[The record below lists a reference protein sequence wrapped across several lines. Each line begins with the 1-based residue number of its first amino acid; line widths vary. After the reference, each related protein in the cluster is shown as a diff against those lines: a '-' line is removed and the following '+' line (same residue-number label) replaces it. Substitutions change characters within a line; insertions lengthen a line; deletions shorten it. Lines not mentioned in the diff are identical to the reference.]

1 MKFVISLFLF
11 FVVQFGICQTNSK
24 SLKKEQQQLENKI
37 SNTKKLLKQVKSNQQ
52 NSLNAIRLI
61 DNQIKSRED
70 LVRIY
75 DIQVRAAE
83 IEIKEK
89 KQRINRLKERISN
102 LKTQFRSM
110 MIYSYKHR
118 GNHRNIM
125 FILSSQNY
133 NEAYKRNNYLKKLA
147 EIQKKQVAIIKQNQ
161 KVIYSDL
168 QTIHNN
174 KQEKLSI
181 IEEKKTEKKLI
192 EIDRGVKQQT
202 FNKFKQEEKNLF
214 TQLEVAERKK
224 QNLKQEIA
232 KAIKLEIL
240 IEQKKQEEISKKERA
255 KKEKAEKEKAEKLA
269 NEEKTMVNS
278 ETKKEKLESKSLEN
292 TENKIVLTFA
302 EPKESIAL
310 GKNFQLSK
318 GLLPWP
324 VNSGSITE
332 KYGKNPHPTLN
343 GVITNNN
350 GIDISCSIGS
360 NVRAVF
366 GGEVSSI
373 FSIQGAGKVIIVK
386 HGNYRSVYS
395 NIKDTYVKIG
405 AKVITKQNIGSLIQ
419 EGNISICHFEI
430 HQVINGV
437 TQSLNP
443 SLWISK

>member
-11 FVVQFGICQTNSK
+11 FVVQFGFSQTNSK
-24 SLKKEQQQLENKI
+24 SLKKEQQQLESKI

-83 IEIKEK
+83 IEIIEK

-110 MIYSYKHR
+110 MLYSYKHR

-161 KVIYSDL
+161 KVIYSDI
-168 QTIHNN
+168 QTINNN

-224 QNLKQEIA
+224 QNLKQEIT

-240 IEQKKQEEISKKERA
+240 IEQKKQEEIAKKERA

-269 NEEKTMVNS
+269 NEEKTIVNT
-278 ETKKEKLESKSLEN
+278 EIKKEKLESKSIEN
-292 TENKIVLTFA
+292 TENKIVSTYT

-343 GVITNNN
+343 GVVTNNN
-350 GIDISCSIGS
+350 GIDITCSIGS

-405 AKVITKQNIGSLIQ
+405 AKVATKQNIGSLIQ
-419 EGNISICHFEI
+419 EGNLSICHFEI

>member
-11 FVVQFGICQTNSK
+11 FVVQFGFSQTNSK
-24 SLKKEQQQLENKI
+24 SLKKEQQQLESKI

-83 IEIKEK
+83 IEIIEK

-110 MIYSYKHR
+110 MLYSYKHR

-161 KVIYSDL
+161 KVIYSDI
-168 QTIHNN
+168 QTINNN

-224 QNLKQEIA
+224 QNLKQEIT

-240 IEQKKQEEISKKERA
+240 VEQKKQEEIAKKERA

-269 NEEKTMVNS
+269 NEEKTIGNA
-278 ETKKEKLESKSLEN
+278 EPKKENLESKSIEN
-292 TENKIVLTFA
+292 TENKIVSTYT

-343 GVITNNN
+343 GVVTNNN
-350 GIDISCSIGS
+350 GIDITCSIGS

-373 FSIQGAGKVIIVK
+373 FNIPGAGKVIIVK

-405 AKVITKQNIGSLIQ
+405 AKVATKQNIGSLIQ

>member
-11 FVVQFGICQTNSK
+11 FVVQFGFSQTNSK
-24 SLKKEQQQLENKI
+24 SLKKEQQQLESKI

-83 IEIKEK
+83 IEIIEK

-110 MIYSYKHR
+110 MLYSYKHR

-168 QTIHNN
+168 QTINNN

-214 TQLEVAERKK
+214 NQLEVAERKK
-224 QNLKQEIA
+224 QNLKQEIT

-255 KKEKAEKEKAEKLA
+255 KKEKADKEKAEKLA
-269 NEEKTMVNS
+269 NEEKTIVNS

-310 GKNFQLSK
+310 GKNFQLNK

-360 NVRAVF
+360 NVRAIF

-405 AKVITKQNIGSLIQ
+405 AKVATKQNIGSLIQ

>member
-11 FVVQFGICQTNSK
+11 FLFQSGFCQTSSK

-37 SNTKKLLKQVKSNQQ
+37 SNTKKLLKQVKSSQQ
-52 NSLNAIRLI
+52 NSLNSLRLI
-61 DNQIKSRED
+61 DNQIKSREE
-70 LVRIY
+70 LVRVF
-75 DIQVRAAE
+75 DNQVRVAE
-83 IEIKEK
+83 VEITEK
-89 KQRINRLKERISN
+89 QHRITRLKKRMSN
-102 LKTQFRSM
+102 LKSQFRSM

-147 EIQKKQVAIIKQNQ
+147 EIQKKQVAIIRQTQ
-161 KVIYSDL
+161 KVIYSDIK
-168 QTIHNN
+168 TIDNN

-192 EIDRGVKQQT
+192 EIDRAVKQLS
-202 FNKFKQEEKNLF
+202 FNKFKQEEKKLF
-214 TQLEVAERKK
+214 NQLDVAEKKK
-224 QNLKQEIA
+224 QNLKQQIA
-232 KAIKLEIL
+232 NAIKLEIM
-240 IEQKKQEEISKKERA
+240 IEQKKQAEIAKKEQI
-255 KKEKAEKEKAEKLA
+255 KKEKARAEKLA
-269 NEEKTMVNS
+269 NETKTALN
-278 ETKKEKLESKSLEN
+278 TDPKKEKIESKELNNEEN
-292 TENKIVLTFA
+292 IVFTA
-302 EPKESIAL
+302 YVEPKESIAL

-350 GIDISCSIGS
+350 GIDITCSIGS

-373 FSIQGAGKVIIVK
+373 FNIPGAGKVIIVK

-395 NIKDTYVKIG
+395 NIQDAYVKIG
-405 AKVITKQNIGSLIQ
+405 SKVITKQNIGSLIQ

>member
-83 IEIKEK
+83 IEIIEK

-269 NEEKTMVNS
+269 NEEKTKVNS

>member
-11 FVVQFGICQTNSK
+11 FVIQFGFSQTNSK
-24 SLKKEQQQLENKI
+24 SLKKEQQQLESKI

-83 IEIKEK
+83 IEIIEK

-110 MIYSYKHR
+110 MLYSYKHR

-161 KVIYSDL
+161 KVIYSDI
-168 QTIHNN
+168 QTINNN
-174 KQEKLSI
+174 KQEKLII

-240 IEQKKQEEISKKERA
+240 VEQKKQEEIAKKERA
-255 KKEKAEKEKAEKLA
+255 KKEKAEKEKTEKLA
-269 NEEKTMVNS
+269 NEEKKIVNA
-278 ETKKEKLESKSLEN
+278 ETKKENLESKSIEN
-292 TENKIVLTFA
+292 TENKIVSTYT

>member
-11 FVVQFGICQTNSK
+11 FVVQFGFSQTNSK
-24 SLKKEQQQLENKI
+24 SLKKEQQQLESKI

-83 IEIKEK
+83 IEIIEK

-110 MIYSYKHR
+110 MLYSYKHR

-161 KVIYSDL
+161 KVIYSDI
-168 QTIHNN
+168 QTINNN

-240 IEQKKQEEISKKERA
+240 VEQKKQEEIAKKERA
-255 KKEKAEKEKAEKLA
+255 KKEKAEKEKIEKLA
-269 NEEKTMVNS
+269 NEEKTIGNA
-278 ETKKEKLESKSLEN
+278 ETKKEKLESKSIEN
-292 TENKIVLTFA
+292 TENKIVSTYT

-350 GIDISCSIGS
+350 GIDITCSIGS

-405 AKVITKQNIGSLIQ
+405 AKVATKQNIGSLIQ
-419 EGNISICHFEI
+419 EGNLSICHFEI

>member
-11 FVVQFGICQTNSK
+11 FVVQFGFSQTNSK
-24 SLKKEQQQLENKI
+24 SLKKEQQQLESKI

-83 IEIKEK
+83 IEIIEK

-161 KVIYSDL
+161 KVIYSDI
-168 QTIHNN
+168 QTINNN

-240 IEQKKQEEISKKERA
+240 VEQKKQEEIAKKERA
-255 KKEKAEKEKAEKLA
+255 KKEKAEKEKIEKLA
-269 NEEKTMVNS
+269 NEEKTIVNT
-278 ETKKEKLESKSLEN
+278 EIKKEKLESKSIEN
-292 TENKIVLTFA
+292 TENKIVSTYT

-350 GIDISCSIGS
+350 GIDITCTIGS
-360 NVRAVF
+360 NVRAIF

-405 AKVITKQNIGSLIQ
+405 AKVATKQNIGSLIQ

>member
-11 FVVQFGICQTNSK
+11 FVVQFGFSQTNSK
-24 SLKKEQQQLENKI
+24 SLKKEQQQLESKI

-83 IEIKEK
+83 IEIIEK

-110 MIYSYKHR
+110 MLYSYKHR

-133 NEAYKRNNYLKKLA
+133 NEAYKRNSYLKKLA

-161 KVIYSDL
+161 KVIYSDI
-168 QTIHNN
+168 QTINNN

-224 QNLKQEIA
+224 QNLKQEIT

-240 IEQKKQEEISKKERA
+240 VEQKKQEEIAKKERA
-255 KKEKAEKEKAEKLA
+255 KKEKTEKEKTEKLA
-269 NEEKTMVNS
+269 NEEKTILNA
-278 ETKKEKLESKSLEN
+278 ETKKEKLESKSIEN
-292 TENKIVLTFA
+292 TENKIVSTYT

-343 GVITNNN
+343 GVVTNNN
-350 GIDISCSIGS
+350 GIDITCTIGS

-405 AKVITKQNIGSLIQ
+405 AKVATKQNIGSLIQ
-419 EGNISICHFEI
+419 EGNLSICHFEI

>member
-1 MKFVISLFLF
+1 MKFVISLF
-11 FVVQFGICQTNSK
+11 FVFLVQSSFCQTSSK

-37 SNTKKLLKQVKSNQQ
+37 SNTKKLLKQVKSSQQ
-52 NSLNAIRLI
+52 NSLNSLRLI
-61 DNQIKSRED
+61 DNQIKSREE
-70 LVRIY
+70 LVRVF
-75 DIQVRAAE
+75 DNQVRVAE
-83 IEIKEK
+83 VEITAKQ
-89 KQRINRLKERISN
+89 QRINRLKKRMSN
-102 LKTQFRSM
+102 LKSQFRSM

-147 EIQKKQVAIIKQNQ
+147 EIQKKQVAIIRQTQ
-161 KVIYSDL
+161 KVIYSDIK
-168 QTIHNN
+168 TIDNN

-192 EIDRGVKQQT
+192 EIDRAVKQLS

-214 TQLEVAERKK
+214 KQLDVAENKK
-224 QNLKQEIA
+224 QNLKQQIA
-232 KAIKLEIL
+232 NAIKLEII
-240 IEQKKQEEISKKERA
+240 IEQKKQVEIAKKEQI
-255 KKEKAEKEKAEKLA
+255 KKEKAKAEKLA
-269 NEEKTMVNS
+269 KEEKTVLNTD
-278 ETKKEKLESKSLEN
+278 TKKEKLESKELNNEEN
-292 TENKIVLTFA
+292 IVFTA
-302 EPKESIAL
+302 YVEPKESIAL

-350 GIDISCSIGS
+350 GIDITCSIGS

-373 FSIQGAGKVIIVK
+373 FNIPGAGKVIIVK

-395 NIKDTYVKIG
+395 NIQETYVKIG
-405 AKVITKQNIGSLIQ
+405 SKVITKQTIGSLIQ

>member
-1 MKFVISLFLF
+1 MKFVNSF
-11 FVVQFGICQTNSK
+11 FFIFILQFIFSQTSSK
-24 SLKKEQQQLENKI
+24 SLKKDQLQLEKKI
-37 SNTKKLLKQVKSNQQ
+37 LNTKTLLKQVKSNQQ

-70 LVRIY
+70 LVQIF
-75 DIQVRAAE
+75 DTQVKAAE
-83 IEIKEK
+83 IEIIQK
-89 KQRINRLKERISN
+89 KQRINRLKKRVSN
-102 LKTQFRSM
+102 LKIQFSSM

-147 EIQKKQVAIIKQNQ
+147 EIQKKQVAIIRQTQ
-161 KVIYSDL
+161 KVIYSDIK
-168 QTIHNN
+168 TIDNN

-192 EIDRGVKQQT
+192 EIDRAVKQLS
-202 FNKFKQEEKNLF
+202 FNKFKQEEKKLF
-214 TQLEVAERKK
+214 NQLDVAEKKK
-224 QNLKQEIA
+224 QNLKQQIA
-232 KAIKLEIL
+232 NAIKLEII
-240 IEQKKQEEISKKERA
+240 IEQKKQAEIAKKEQI
-255 KKEKAEKEKAEKLA
+255 KKEKARAEKLA
-269 NEEKTMVNS
+269 NETKTALN
-278 ETKKEKLESKSLEN
+278 TDPKKEKIESKELNNEEN
-292 TENKIVLTFA
+292 IVFTA
-302 EPKESIAL
+302 YVEPKESIAL

-318 GLLPWP
+318 GILPWP

-350 GIDISCSIGS
+350 GIDITCSIGS

-373 FSIQGAGKVIIVK
+373 FNIPGAGKVIIVK

-395 NIKDTYVKIG
+395 NIQDAYVKIG
-405 AKVITKQNIGSLIQ
+405 SKVITKQNIGSLIQ

>member
-11 FVVQFGICQTNSK
+11 FFFQSGFCQTSSK

-37 SNTKKLLKQVKSNQQ
+37 SNTKKLLKQVKSSQQ
-52 NSLNAIRLI
+52 NSLNSLRLI
-61 DNQIKSRED
+61 DNQIKSREE
-70 LVRIY
+70 LVRVF
-75 DIQVRAAE
+75 DNQVRVAE
-83 IEIKEK
+83 VEITEK
-89 KQRINRLKERISN
+89 QHRITRLKKRMSN
-102 LKTQFRSM
+102 LKSQFRSM

-147 EIQKKQVAIIKQNQ
+147 EIQKKQVAIIRQTQ
-161 KVIYSDL
+161 KVIYSDIK
-168 QTIHNN
+168 TIDNN

-192 EIDRGVKQQT
+192 EIDRAVKQLS
-202 FNKFKQEEKNLF
+202 FNKFKQEEKKLF
-214 TQLEVAERKK
+214 NQLDVAEKKK
-224 QNLKQEIA
+224 QNLKQQIA
-232 KAIKLEIL
+232 NAIKLEIM
-240 IEQKKQEEISKKERA
+240 IEQKKQAEIAKKEQI
-255 KKEKAEKEKAEKLA
+255 KKEKARADKLA
-269 NEEKTMVNS
+269 NETKTALN
-278 ETKKEKLESKSLEN
+278 TDPKKEKIESKELNNEEN
-292 TENKIVLTFA
+292 IVFTA
-302 EPKESIAL
+302 YVEPKESIAL

-318 GLLPWP
+318 GILPWP

-350 GIDISCSIGS
+350 GIDITCSIGS

-373 FSIQGAGKVIIVK
+373 FNIPGAGKVIIVK

-395 NIKDTYVKIG
+395 NIQDAYVKIG
-405 AKVITKQNIGSLIQ
+405 SKVITKQNIGSLIQ

>member
-1 MKFVISLFLF
+1 MKFVISLCLFFLF
-11 FVVQFGICQTNSK
+11 QSGFCQTSSK

-37 SNTKKLLKQVKSNQQ
+37 SNTKKLLKQVKSSQQ
-52 NSLNAIRLI
+52 NSLNSLRLI
-61 DNQIKSRED
+61 DNQIKSREE
-70 LVRIY
+70 LVRVF
-75 DIQVRAAE
+75 DNQVRVAE
-83 IEIKEK
+83 VEITEK
-89 KQRINRLKERISN
+89 QHRITRLKKRMNN
-102 LKTQFRSM
+102 LKSQFRSM

-147 EIQKKQVAIIKQNQ
+147 EIQKKQVAIIRQTQ
-161 KVIYSDL
+161 KVIYSDIK
-168 QTIHNN
+168 TIDNN

-192 EIDRGVKQQT
+192 EIDRAVKQLS
-202 FNKFKQEEKNLF
+202 FNKFKQEEKKLF
-214 TQLEVAERKK
+214 NQLDVAEKKK
-224 QNLKQEIA
+224 QNLKLQIA
-232 KAIKLEIL
+232 NAIKLEII
-240 IEQKKQEEISKKERA
+240 IEQKKQAEIAKKEQI
-255 KKEKAEKEKAEKLA
+255 KKEKARAEKLA
-269 NEEKTMVNS
+269 NETKTALN
-278 ETKKEKLESKSLEN
+278 TDPKKEKIESKELNNEEN
-292 TENKIVLTFA
+292 IVFTA
-302 EPKESIAL
+302 YVEPKESIAL

-343 GVITNNN
+343 GVVTNNN
-350 GIDISCSIGS
+350 GIDITCSIGS

-405 AKVITKQNIGSLIQ
+405 AKVATKQNIGSLIQ
-419 EGNISICHFEI
+419 EGNLSICHFEI

>member
-83 IEIKEK
+83 IKIIEK

>member
-11 FVVQFGICQTNSK
+11 FVVQFGFSQTNSK
-24 SLKKEQQQLENKI
+24 SLKKEQQQLESKI

-83 IEIKEK
+83 IEIIEK

-110 MIYSYKHR
+110 MLYSYKHR

-161 KVIYSDL
+161 KVIYSDI
-168 QTIHNN
+168 QTINNN

-240 IEQKKQEEISKKERA
+240 VEQKKQEEIAKKERA
-255 KKEKAEKEKAEKLA
+255 KKEKAEKEKTEKLA
-269 NEEKTMVNS
+269 NEEKKIVNA
-278 ETKKEKLESKSLEN
+278 ETKKENLESKSIEN
-292 TENKIVLTFA
+292 TENKIVSTYT

-343 GVITNNN
+343 GVVTNNN
-350 GIDISCSIGS
+350 GIDITCSTGS

-405 AKVITKQNIGSLIQ
+405 AKVATKQNIGSLIQ

>member
-11 FVVQFGICQTNSK
+11 FVVQFGFSQTNSK
-24 SLKKEQQQLENKI
+24 SLKKEQQQLESKI

-83 IEIKEK
+83 IEIIEK

-161 KVIYSDL
+161 KVIYSDI
-168 QTIHNN
+168 QTINNN

-224 QNLKQEIA
+224 QNLKQEIT

-240 IEQKKQEEISKKERA
+240 VEQKKQEEIAKKERA

-269 NEEKTMVNS
+269 NEEKTIGNA
-278 ETKKEKLESKSLEN
+278 EPKKENLESKSIEN
-292 TENKIVLTFA
+292 TENKIVSTYT

-343 GVITNNN
+343 GVVTNNN
-350 GIDISCSIGS
+350 GIDITCSIGS

-405 AKVITKQNIGSLIQ
+405 AKVATKQNIGSLIQ
-419 EGNISICHFEI
+419 EGNLSICHFEI

>member
-11 FVVQFGICQTNSK
+11 FVVQFGFSQTNSK
-24 SLKKEQQQLENKI
+24 SLKKEQQQLESKI

-83 IEIKEK
+83 IEIIEK

-110 MIYSYKHR
+110 MLYSYKHR

-133 NEAYKRNNYLKKLA
+133 NEAYKRNSYLKKLA

-161 KVIYSDL
+161 KVIYSDI
-168 QTIHNN
+168 QTINNN

-181 IEEKKTEKKLI
+181 IEEKKIEKKLI

-224 QNLKQEIA
+224 QNLKQEIT

-240 IEQKKQEEISKKERA
+240 IEQKKQEEIAKKERA

-269 NEEKTMVNS
+269 NEEKTIGNA
-278 ETKKEKLESKSLEN
+278 EPKKENLESKSIEN
-292 TENKIVLTFA
+292 TENKIVSTYT

-343 GVITNNN
+343 GVVTNNN
-350 GIDISCSIGS
+350 GIDITCSIGS

-405 AKVITKQNIGSLIQ
+405 AKVATKQNIGSLIQ
-419 EGNISICHFEI
+419 EGNLSICHFEI

>member
-1 MKFVISLFLF
+1 MKFVISLLLF
-11 FVVQFGICQTNSK
+11 FVVQFGFSQTNSK
-24 SLKKEQQQLENKI
+24 SLKKEQQQLESKI

-83 IEIKEK
+83 IEIIEK

-168 QTIHNN
+168 QTINNN

-240 IEQKKQEEISKKERA
+240 VEQKKQVEIAKKERA
-255 KKEKAEKEKAEKLA
+255 KKEKAEKEKIEKLA
-269 NEEKTMVNS
+269 NKEKTIVNT
-278 ETKKEKLESKSLEN
+278 ETTKEKLESKSIEN
-292 TENKIVLTFA
+292 TENKIVSTYT

-350 GIDISCSIGS
+350 GIDITCSIGS

-373 FSIQGAGKVIIVK
+373 FNIPGAGKVIIVK
-386 HGNYRSVYS
+386 HGNYRTVYS
-395 NIKDTYVKIG
+395 NIKETYLKIG
-405 AKVITKQNIGSLIQ
+405 TKVATKQNIGSLIQ

>member
-83 IEIKEK
+83 IEIIEK

-269 NEEKTMVNS
+269 NEEKTIVNS

>member
-11 FVVQFGICQTNSK
+11 FVVQFGFSQTNSK
-24 SLKKEQQQLENKI
+24 SLKKEQQQLESKI

-83 IEIKEK
+83 IEIIEK

-110 MIYSYKHR
+110 MLYSYKHR

-161 KVIYSDL
+161 KVIYSDI
-168 QTIHNN
+168 QTINNN

-224 QNLKQEIA
+224 QNLKQEIT

-240 IEQKKQEEISKKERA
+240 VEQKKQEEIAKKERA

-269 NEEKTMVNS
+269 NEEKTIGNA
-278 ETKKEKLESKSLEN
+278 EPKKENLESKSIEN
-292 TENKIVLTFA
+292 TENKIVSTYT

-343 GVITNNN
+343 GVVTNNN
-350 GIDISCSIGS
+350 GIDITCSVGS

-373 FSIQGAGKVIIVK
+373 FNIPGAGKVIIVK

-405 AKVITKQNIGSLIQ
+405 AKVATKQNIGSLIQ
-419 EGNISICHFEI
+419 EGNLSICHFEI

>member
-11 FVVQFGICQTNSK
+11 FVVQFGFSQTNSK
-24 SLKKEQQQLENKI
+24 SLKKEQQQLESKI

-83 IEIKEK
+83 IEIIEK

-110 MIYSYKHR
+110 MLYSYKHR

-168 QTIHNN
+168 QTINNN

-224 QNLKQEIA
+224 QNLKQEIT

-255 KKEKAEKEKAEKLA
+255 KKEKADKEKAEKLA
-269 NEEKTMVNS
+269 NEEKTIGNA
-278 ETKKEKLESKSLEN
+278 EPKKENLESKSIEN
-292 TENKIVLTFA
+292 TENKIVSTYT

-343 GVITNNN
+343 GVVTNNN
-350 GIDISCSIGS
+350 GIDITCSIGS

-405 AKVITKQNIGSLIQ
+405 AKVATKQNIGSLIQ
-419 EGNISICHFEI
+419 EGNLSICHFEI

>member
-11 FVVQFGICQTNSK
+11 FLFQSGFCQTSSK

-52 NSLNAIRLI
+52 NSLNSLRLI
-61 DNQIKSRED
+61 DNQIKSREE
-70 LVRIY
+70 LVRVF
-75 DIQVRAAE
+75 DNQVRVAE
-83 IEIKEK
+83 VEITEK
-89 KQRINRLKERISN
+89 QHRITRLKKRMNN
-102 LKTQFRSM
+102 LKSQFRSM

-147 EIQKKQVAIIKQNQ
+147 EIQKKQVAIIRQTQ
-161 KVIYSDL
+161 KVIYSDIK
-168 QTIHNN
+168 TIDNN

-192 EIDRGVKQQT
+192 EIDRAVKQLS
-202 FNKFKQEEKNLF
+202 FNKFKQEEKKLF
-214 TQLEVAERKK
+214 NQLDVAEKKK
-224 QNLKQEIA
+224 QNLKQQIA
-232 KAIKLEIL
+232 NAIKLEIM
-240 IEQKKQEEISKKERA
+240 IEQKKQAEIAKKEQI
-255 KKEKAEKEKAEKLA
+255 KKEKARADKLA
-269 NEEKTMVNS
+269 NETKTALN
-278 ETKKEKLESKSLEN
+278 TDPKKEKIESKELNNEEN
-292 TENKIVLTFA
+292 IVFTA
-302 EPKESIAL
+302 YVEPKESIAL

-350 GIDISCSIGS
+350 GIDITCTIGS

-373 FSIQGAGKVIIVK
+373 FNIPGAGKVIIVK

-395 NIKDTYVKIG
+395 NIQDAYVKIG
-405 AKVITKQNIGSLIQ
+405 SKVITKQNIGSLIQ

>member
-11 FVVQFGICQTNSK
+11 FFFQSGFCQTSSK

-37 SNTKKLLKQVKSNQQ
+37 SNTKKLLKQVKSSQQ
-52 NSLNAIRLI
+52 NSLNSLRLI
-61 DNQIKSRED
+61 DNQIKSREE
-70 LVRIY
+70 LVRVF
-75 DIQVRAAE
+75 DNQVRVAE
-83 IEIKEK
+83 VEITEK
-89 KQRINRLKERISN
+89 QHRITRLKKRMNN
-102 LKTQFRSM
+102 LKSQFRSM

-147 EIQKKQVAIIKQNQ
+147 EIQKKQVAIIRQTQ
-161 KVIYSDL
+161 KVIYSDIK
-168 QTIHNN
+168 TIDNN

-192 EIDRGVKQQT
+192 EIDRAVKQLS
-202 FNKFKQEEKNLF
+202 FNKFKQEEKKLF
-214 TQLEVAERKK
+214 NQLDVAEKKK
-224 QNLKQEIA
+224 QNLKQQIA
-232 KAIKLEIL
+232 NAIKLEIM
-240 IEQKKQEEISKKERA
+240 IEQKKQAEIAKKEQI
-255 KKEKAEKEKAEKLA
+255 KKEKARADKLA
-269 NEEKTMVNS
+269 NETKTALN
-278 ETKKEKLESKSLEN
+278 TDPKKEKIESKELNNEEN
-292 TENKIVLTFA
+292 IVFTA
-302 EPKESIAL
+302 YVEPKESIAL

-350 GIDISCSIGS
+350 GIDITCSIGS

-373 FSIQGAGKVIIVK
+373 FNIPGAGKVIIVK

-395 NIKDTYVKIG
+395 NIQDAYVKIG
-405 AKVITKQNIGSLIQ
+405 AKVATKQNIGSLIQ

>member
-11 FVVQFGICQTNSK
+11 FVVQFGFSQTNSK
-24 SLKKEQQQLENKI
+24 SLKKEQQQLESKI

-83 IEIKEK
+83 IEIIEK

-110 MIYSYKHR
+110 MLYSYKHR

-133 NEAYKRNNYLKKLA
+133 NEAYKRNSYLKKLA

-161 KVIYSDL
+161 KVIYSDI
-168 QTIHNN
+168 QTINNN

-224 QNLKQEIA
+224 QNLKQEIT

-240 IEQKKQEEISKKERA
+240 IEQKKQEEIAKKERA

-269 NEEKTMVNS
+269 NEEKTIGNA
-278 ETKKEKLESKSLEN
+278 EPKKENLESKSIEN
-292 TENKIVLTFA
+292 TENKIVSTYT

-350 GIDISCSIGS
+350 GIDITCSIGS

-405 AKVITKQNIGSLIQ
+405 AKVATKQNIGSLIQ
-419 EGNISICHFEI
+419 EGNLSICHFEI
-430 HQVINGV
+430 HQVVNGV

>member
-11 FVVQFGICQTNSK
+11 FVVQFGFSQTNSK
-24 SLKKEQQQLENKI
+24 SLKKEQQQLESKI

-83 IEIKEK
+83 IEIIEK

-161 KVIYSDL
+161 KVIYTDI
-168 QTIHNN
+168 QTININ

-240 IEQKKQEEISKKERA
+240 VEQKKQEEIAKKERA
-255 KKEKAEKEKAEKLA
+255 KKEKAEKEKIEKLA
-269 NEEKTMVNS
+269 NEEKTIVNT
-278 ETKKEKLESKSLEN
+278 EIKKEKLESKSIEN
-292 TENKIVLTFA
+292 TENKIVSTYT

-405 AKVITKQNIGSLIQ
+405 AKVATKQNIGSLIQ
-419 EGNISICHFEI
+419 EGNLSICHFEI
-430 HQVINGV
+430 HQVINGI

>member
-1 MKFVISLFLF
+1 MKFVISLCLFFLF
-11 FVVQFGICQTNSK
+11 QSGFCQTSSK

-37 SNTKKLLKQVKSNQQ
+37 SNTKKLLKQVKSSQQ
-52 NSLNAIRLI
+52 NSLNSLRLI
-61 DNQIKSRED
+61 DNQIKSREE
-70 LVRIY
+70 LVRVF
-75 DIQVRAAE
+75 DNQVRVAE
-83 IEIKEK
+83 VEITEK
-89 KQRINRLKERISN
+89 QHRITRLKKRMNN
-102 LKTQFRSM
+102 LKSQFRSM

-147 EIQKKQVAIIKQNQ
+147 EIQKKQVAIIRQTQ
-161 KVIYSDL
+161 KVIYSDIK
-168 QTIHNN
+168 TIDNN

-192 EIDRGVKQQT
+192 EIDRAVKQLS
-202 FNKFKQEEKNLF
+202 FNKFKQEEKKLF
-214 TQLEVAERKK
+214 NQLDVAEKKK
-224 QNLKQEIA
+224 QNLKQQIA
-232 KAIKLEIL
+232 NAIKLEII
-240 IEQKKQEEISKKERA
+240 IEQKKQAEIAKKEQI
-255 KKEKAEKEKAEKLA
+255 KKEKARADKLA
-269 NEEKTMVNS
+269 NETKTALN
-278 ETKKEKLESKSLEN
+278 TDPKKEKIESKELNNEEN
-292 TENKIVLTFA
+292 IVFTA
-302 EPKESIAL
+302 YVEPKESIAL

-350 GIDISCSIGS
+350 GIDITCSIGS

-373 FSIQGAGKVIIVK
+373 FNIPGAGKVIIVK

-395 NIKDTYVKIG
+395 NIQDAYVKIG
-405 AKVITKQNIGSLIQ
+405 SKVITKQNIGSLIQ

>member
-11 FVVQFGICQTNSK
+11 FVVQFGFSQTNSK
-24 SLKKEQQQLENKI
+24 SLKKEQQQLESKI

-83 IEIKEK
+83 IEIIEK

-110 MIYSYKHR
+110 MLYSYKHR

-161 KVIYSDL
+161 KVIYSDI
-168 QTIHNN
+168 QTINNN

-224 QNLKQEIA
+224 QNLKQEIT

-240 IEQKKQEEISKKERA
+240 IEQKKQEEIAKKERA
-255 KKEKAEKEKAEKLA
+255 KKEKADKEKAEKLA
-269 NEEKTMVNS
+269 NEEKTIVNA
-278 ETKKEKLESKSLEN
+278 EPKKEKLESKSIEN
-292 TENKIVLTFA
+292 TENKIVSTYT

-343 GVITNNN
+343 GVVTNNN
-350 GIDISCSIGS
+350 GIDITCSIGS
-360 NVRAVF
+360 NVRAIF

-405 AKVITKQNIGSLIQ
+405 AKVATKQNIGSLIQ

>member
-1 MKFVISLFLF
+1 MKFVISLFLV
-11 FVVQFGICQTNSK
+11 FVVQFGFSQTNSK
-24 SLKKEQQQLENKI
+24 SLKKEQQQLESKI

-83 IEIKEK
+83 IEIIEK

-110 MIYSYKHR
+110 MLYSYKHR

-161 KVIYSDL
+161 KVIYSDI
-168 QTIHNN
+168 QTINNN

-224 QNLKQEIA
+224 QNLKQEIT

-240 IEQKKQEEISKKERA
+240 IEQKKQEEIAKKERA
-255 KKEKAEKEKAEKLA
+255 KKEKTEKEKTEKLA
-269 NEEKTMVNS
+269 NEEKKIVNA
-278 ETKKEKLESKSLEN
+278 ETKKENLESKSIEN
-292 TENKIVLTFA
+292 TENKIVSTYT

-343 GVITNNN
+343 GVVTNNN
-350 GIDISCSIGS
+350 GIDITCSIGS

-405 AKVITKQNIGSLIQ
+405 AKVATKQNIGSLIQ

>member
-11 FVVQFGICQTNSK
+11 FVVQFGFSQTNSK
-24 SLKKEQQQLENKI
+24 SLKKEQQQLESKI

-83 IEIKEK
+83 IEIIEK

-110 MIYSYKHR
+110 MLYSYKHR

-133 NEAYKRNNYLKKLA
+133 NEAYKRNSYLKKLA

-161 KVIYSDL
+161 KVIYSDI
-168 QTIHNN
+168 QTINNN

-240 IEQKKQEEISKKERA
+240 VEQKKQEEIAKKERA
-255 KKEKAEKEKAEKLA
+255 KKEKAEKEKIEKLA
-269 NEEKTMVNS
+269 NEEKTIVNT
-278 ETKKEKLESKSLEN
+278 EIKKEKLESKSIEN
-292 TENKIVLTFA
+292 TENKIVSTYT

-350 GIDISCSIGS
+350 GIDITCSIGS

-405 AKVITKQNIGSLIQ
+405 AKVATKQNIGSLIQ
-419 EGNISICHFEI
+419 EGNLSICHFEI

>member
-11 FVVQFGICQTNSK
+11 FVIQFGFSQTNSK
-24 SLKKEQQQLENKI
+24 SLKKEQQQLESKI

-83 IEIKEK
+83 IEIIEK

-110 MIYSYKHR
+110 MLYSYKHR

-161 KVIYSDL
+161 KVIYSDI
-168 QTIHNN
+168 QTINNN
-174 KQEKLSI
+174 KQEKLII

-240 IEQKKQEEISKKERA
+240 VEQKKQEEIAKKERA
-255 KKEKAEKEKAEKLA
+255 KKEKAEKEKTEKLA
-269 NEEKTMVNS
+269 NEEKKIVNA
-278 ETKKEKLESKSLEN
+278 ETKKENLESKSIEN
-292 TENKIVLTFA
+292 TENKIVSTYT

-343 GVITNNN
+343 GVVTNNN
-350 GIDISCSIGS
+350 GIDITCSTGS

-405 AKVITKQNIGSLIQ
+405 AKVATKQNIGSLIQ

>member
-11 FVVQFGICQTNSK
+11 FLFQSGFCQTSSK

-52 NSLNAIRLI
+52 NSLNSLRLI
-61 DNQIKSRED
+61 DNQIKSREE
-70 LVRIY
+70 LVRVF
-75 DIQVRAAE
+75 DNQVRVAE
-83 IEIKEK
+83 VEITEK
-89 KQRINRLKERISN
+89 QHRITRLKKRMNN
-102 LKTQFRSM
+102 LKGQFRSM

-147 EIQKKQVAIIKQNQ
+147 EIQKKQVAIIRQTQ
-161 KVIYSDL
+161 KVIYSDIK
-168 QTIHNN
+168 TIDNN

-192 EIDRGVKQQT
+192 EIDRAVKQLS
-202 FNKFKQEEKNLF
+202 FNKFKQEEKKLF
-214 TQLEVAERKK
+214 NQLDVAEKKK
-224 QNLKQEIA
+224 QNLKQQIA
-232 KAIKLEIL
+232 NAIKLEIM
-240 IEQKKQEEISKKERA
+240 IEQKKQAEIAKKEQI
-255 KKEKAEKEKAEKLA
+255 KKEKARADKLA
-269 NEEKTMVNS
+269 NETKTALN
-278 ETKKEKLESKSLEN
+278 TDPKKEKIESKELNNEEN
-292 TENKIVLTFA
+292 IVFTA
-302 EPKESIAL
+302 YVEPKESIAL

-350 GIDISCSIGS
+350 GIDITCSIGS

-373 FSIQGAGKVIIVK
+373 FNIPGAGKVIIVK

-395 NIKDTYVKIG
+395 NIQDAYVKIG
-405 AKVITKQNIGSLIQ
+405 SKVITKQNIGSLIQ

>member
-11 FVVQFGICQTNSK
+11 FVVQFGFSQTNSK
-24 SLKKEQQQLENKI
+24 SLKKEQQQLESKI

-83 IEIKEK
+83 IEIIEK

-110 MIYSYKHR
+110 MLYSYKHR

-224 QNLKQEIA
+224 QNLKQEIT

-240 IEQKKQEEISKKERA
+240 IEQKKQEEIAKKERA

-269 NEEKTMVNS
+269 NEEKTIVNS
-278 ETKKEKLESKSLEN
+278 ETKKEKLESKSIEN